1 MRIVHADHLLL
12 GDAPPVADGAAVVGD
27 DGTIVAVGAARDVL
41 LHPDHARLPT
51 ERVRGVVFPG
61 LVNAHTH
68 LELSALRGRVPGGRG
83 FVPWVEG
90 LIAARSEL
98 SAEEEEEGVLAAV
111 RELEATGT
119 VAVGEVT
126 NTLAA
131 VHALARAHIGGCVFH
146 EVFGTDPARV
156 EARLRGLALDVSERA
171 GPWPT
176 TDLTY
181 AIAPH
186 TLFTLDRTFA
196 RAFVEEARSRGV
208 RTSLHLA
215 EHPAE
220 RRALEAGEGP
230 VVEWLSRQLR
240 IDATSLPWPRQG
252 PFATADAL
260 GALAPHVL
268 LVHLTDARPDELG
281 LVAQRGAPVVLC
293 PRSNLTIEAQLP
305 PLLAVLQA
313 GIAPAL
319 GTDSLASNASLDVLA
334 EARALHDR
342 FPTVPGWEL
351 VRMATSNGAK
361 ALGRADLGALA
372 PGLRPGLV
380 AVDGV
385 VEGDP
390 CLWLLAH
397 LGLPRRWLAGRRAS

>member
-12 GDAPPVADGAAVVGD
+12 GDAPPVADGAAVVDD
-27 DGTIVAVGAARDVL
+27 DGTIVAVGQARDVL

-51 ERVRGVVFPG
+51 ERVHGVVFPG

-90 LIAARSEL
+90 LIAARTEL

-146 EVFGTDPARV
+146 EVFGADPARV
-156 EARLRGLALDVSERA
+156 EVRLRGLALDVLERVS
-171 GPWPT
+171 PWPT

-220 RRALEAGEGP
+220 RRALETGEGP

-240 IDATSLPWPRQG
+240 IDASSLPWPRQG

-260 GALAPHVL
+260 GALSPHVL
-268 LVHLTDARPDELG
+268 LVHLTDARLDELA
-281 LVAQRGAPVVLC
+281 LVARRGAPVVLC

-334 EARALHDR
+334 EARALRAR

-351 VRMATSNGAK
+351 VRMATWNGAR
-361 ALGRADLGALA
+361 ALGRDDLGAIA
-372 PGLRPGLV
+372 PGRRPGLV

-390 CLWLLAH
+390 CLWLLAN
-397 LGLPRRWLAGRRAS
+397 LGLPRRFVARRRAS

>member
-1 MRIVHADHLLL
+1 MRIVHTDHLLL
-12 GDAPPVADGAAVVGD
+12 GAAPPVTDGAVVVAE
-27 DGTIVAVGAARDVL
+27 DGTIAHVGQARDVL
-41 LHPDHARLPT
+41 AHGDYAHLAV

-83 FVPWVEG
+83 FVPWVEA
-90 LIAARSEL
+90 LIAARTEL
-98 SAEEEEEGVLAAV
+98 SAEEEAEGIEAAV
-111 RELEATGT
+111 RELVAAGT

-131 VHALARAHIGGCVFH
+131 VHALVRAHIGGCIFH

-156 EARLRGLALDVSERA
+156 EARLRGLAADVMDRV
-171 GPWPT
+171 GVWPT

-181 AIAPH
+181 AVAPH

-196 RAFVEEARSRGV
+196 RAFVDEASARGV

-230 VVEWLSRQLR
+230 VVAWLSRQLR
-240 IDATSLPWPRQG
+240 IDAEALPWPMLG
-252 PFATADAL
+252 PVAVADAL
-260 GALAPHVL
+260 GALAPHVI
-268 LVHLTDARPDELG
+268 LVHLTDARPDELA

-293 PRSNLTIEAQLP
+293 PRSNLSIEGQLP
-305 PLLAVLQA
+305 PVLAMLEAGLL
-313 GIAPAL
+313 PAL

-342 FPTVPGWEL
+342 FPNIPGWEL
-351 VRMATSNGAK
+351 LRMATWSGAR
-361 ALGRADLGALA
+361 ALGRADLGAIA

-380 AVDGV
+380 AVEGDV
-385 VEGDP
+385 QGDP
-390 CLWLLAH
+390 CLWLLQNVK
-397 LGLPRRWLAGRRAS
+397 LPRRFVAGRRAA